1 LKIVWRILG
10 FITLFLAF
18 LGVALP
24 LLPTV
29 PFLLLSAFFFSKSSQ
44 RMHQWLMS
52 HKLFGKMIEDWH
64 ERRAISRKAKY
75 LATLSMGLVLG
86 LSVLLAL
93 KPMVIGIQALVL
105 SLTLLFIWTRSDG

>member
-1 LKIVWRILG
+1 MKIVWRILG
-10 FITLFLAF
+10 FITLALAF

-44 RMHQWLMS
+44 RMHQWLIS
-52 HKLFGKMIEDWH
+52 HKLFGQMIEDWH

-86 LSVLLAL
+86 LSILLAL
-93 KPMVIGIQALVL
+93 NPLVITIQALVL

>member
-10 FITLFLAF
+10 FITLALAF

-44 RMHQWLMS
+44 RMHQWLIS
-52 HKLFGKMIEDWH
+52 HKLFGQMIEDWH

-86 LSVLLAL
+86 LSILLAL
-93 KPMVIGIQALVL
+93 NPLVITIQALVL